1 MTGPRVLQAALWVLS
16 RLMQENERGPLV
28 GDLMEEYALRADT
41 ASSSAALTWCLRQV
55 CTSAPPL
62 LWSRLT
68 RAAWIS
74 TIGVALLAYIAVGI
88 AELTVNWAISNWT
101 ATGAFAFKP
110 IGLLILFPMV
120 MLIGYFAARLRRRAA
135 VVLGVMM
142 LLVVTLMTL
151 SGGESMPAW
160 YRVAY
165 FFTGPAAAFLGSSL
179 RTVWS

>member
-1 MTGPRVLQAALWVLS
+1 VTRSRLLQAALWILS
-16 RLMQENERGPLV
+16 RLMPENEREPLV
-28 GDLMEEYALRADT
+28 GDLIEEYALRAN
-41 ASSSAALTWCLRQV
+41 AASSAAALKWCLQQV
-55 CTSAPPL
+55 CASAPQL

-74 TIGVALLAYIAVGI
+74 TFGVALLAYIAVGI
-88 AELTVNWAISNWT
+88 AEVTVNWAISNWT

-165 FFTGPAAAFLGSSL
+165 FVTGPVAAFLGSGL